1 MSADLSAYLTRATTL
16 PWVWGRSDC
25 TIWVADW
32 CLLRFGFDPAAGFR
46 GRYDDRA
53 GAERLIAAG
62 LARTIAPCMTP
73 LRETREPHPGDVGI
87 IEIGGRQVAAIR
99 TGPRWAFRTLRG
111 LGEAPASPVISWGEP
126 CRKPFRS

>member
-32 CLLRFGFDPAAGFR
+32 CVLRFGFDPAAGFR
-46 GRYDDRA
+46 GRYHDRA

-73 LRETREPHPGDVGI
+73 LRVTRHPHPGDVGI
-87 IEIGGRQVAAIR
+87 INVGGREVAAIC

-111 LGEAPASPVISWGEP
+111 LGEGPAQAISSWGE
-126 CRKPFRS
+126 